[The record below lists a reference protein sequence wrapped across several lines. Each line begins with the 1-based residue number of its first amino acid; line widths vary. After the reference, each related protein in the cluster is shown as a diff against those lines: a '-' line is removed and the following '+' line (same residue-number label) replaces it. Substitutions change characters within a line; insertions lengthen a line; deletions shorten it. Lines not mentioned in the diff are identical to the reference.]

1 MPGRR
6 STGKGHM
13 RHDDGD
19 EAPLQQAAYHMARN
33 WWSDTRAALRFLTR
47 VPVGAARP
55 EGERPPLGRAVRA
68 FPIIGALV
76 GLAAGLVYG
85 IASGLGLPEI
95 VAAVLA
101 LGAGALITGA
111 LHEDG
116 LADMADGFGGG
127 ETRERKLAIMRDSR
141 IGAYGVIALVVVLAA
156 KVGAIAHLGA
166 DLGGTGLAV
175 AAMVAA
181 AAASRAAMP
190 ALMLWMQ
197 PARSD
202 GLAAD
207 AGRPPATHVWT
218 GLAIAAVLA
227 VALLTWSGL
236 VAFLIAG
243 LGSAGIAW
251 LAERQVGGHTG
262 DVLGGVQQIAEVLFL
277 LALAAI
283 R

>member
-1 MPGRR
+1 
-6 STGKGHM
+6 M

-19 EAPLQQAAYHMARN
+19 ELPLQRAVYRMARA
-33 WWSDTRAALRFLTR
+33 WWSDLRAALRFLTR
-47 VPVGAARP
+47 LPLRTARA
-55 EGERPPLGRAVRA
+55 GGDGPPLGRGVRA
-68 FPIIGALV
+68 FPIVGALI

-85 IASGLGLPEI
+85 LAGGLGLPEI

-101 LGAGALITGA
+101 VGAGALVTGA

-127 ETRERKLAIMRDSR
+127 DSAERKLAIMRDSR

-156 KVGAIAHLGA
+156 KVGAIADLGA
-166 DLGGTGLAV
+166 DLGTTGLAI
-175 AAMVAA
+175 AAMTAA

-190 ALMLWMQ
+190 AVMLWLA

-218 GLAIAAVLA
+218 GLALAAVLA
-227 VALLTWSGL
+227 VGLLTWSGL
-236 VAFLIAG
+236 VAFLV
-243 LGSAGIAW
+243 AGIGTAGVAW

-262 DVLGGVQQIAEVLFL
+262 DVLGGVQQISEVLFL
-277 LALAAI
+277 LTLAAV